1 MKKIISLI
9 GFIAITIV
17 SFFAFCFSGEK
28 AYSLSSIS
36 FYSEKNK
43 PFFYGATDITI
54 DKNVTDNFDIKDS
67 RFRVFAFDY
76 EDGDLTDRIS
86 CVFNNVNSKISGKYT
101 IKYSVKD
108 SHANVTDLTV
118 SVTVTDE
125 ENGIIDV
132 VRTIYSLPAMENM
145 KFTGTERCNTGDSQ
159 ILGIY
164 VPQNASF
171 EIRYLNAV
179 FEYKIT
185 FFTNNRTK
193 NSILTFQ
200 KTVSDFQTVKN
211 VAKDGNSYG
220 AVPLL
225 TSPRLTEEIINKT
238 YEIEVKYDLSCS
250 SLDYYHYKDDENVF
264 REKWNISKNDFG
276 VVDGEAILYVVP
288 YADLDKLVGEGK
300 SFKNLDGN
308 LEYVLN
314 VVNRMDKM
322 IGLSFNPAKATDRN
336 YRTKY
341 TACADAGVNAGAYY
355 AGNFIAVC
363 SESVSAMFQYGWGT
377 LHEIAHG
384 YQGYLGRGNLNGQNL
399 CLNETGNNILA
410 HYVQADK
417 SLYKSSENWMGGS
430 LSQIEDKN
438 NAKRLKGEEIFNNN
452 AGTYT
457 NVQEKLFCL
466 INLFDSFEGEIT
478 YGKLFSSFRESAF
491 ENGINAYTTADIYAK
506 FFAKEYKANIIP
518 YLNAWKI
525 TVSDTVVEEIF
536 NEDLNSFS
544 ILSDVVSDEKLQE
557 IKNSENLEQ
566 KYCPI
571 ADSVLDKYE
580 IFGNLKI
587 TINIDY
593 FSLLNGKKIAIFK
606 NGKLLEAKRIENS
619 VEFSNLKVGAY
630 LIKLPVDYSYKSV
643 FCPVYINQGQ
653 NEIIKNYEKIDE
665 KIYHGTKLWIRGI
678 YQTVGYTLTL
688 SNQNKSGKIALGG
701 ANLGNQNSEW
711 QARPNDVFISVTI
724 ENNENQ
730 IINQAVVK
738 GSEYFTSLSVGGYN
752 VNLEYGYKI
761 KVFTHKPQ
769 YVNVWSLISGSD
781 KPISDYN
788 VNSSEINYE
797 VTKDGLKLLNV
808 KNFDTELV
816 LKNELKNKLVAEI
829 EDLKNSLKE
838 DDYLDKSKKFSQK
851 ASIIKNYLNLP
862 DSEKQAYSGLIEKIK
877 LGGKPVIYADKK
889 EIVINKGDSLNLL
902 SLVSVYDNEDY
913 YIELTKNN
921 VVTDF
926 NASVVGEYTV
936 EYSCAD
942 SDGNTASKTIKIIVK
957 QADKTNKNINEKTK
971 KIVFIVLVVCLI
983 FSLTVSV
990 VIIAKKW
997 RQG

>member
-1 MKKIISLI
+1 MKKFISLI
-9 GFIAITIV
+9 GLVAITII
-17 SFFAFCFSGEK
+17 SFFAFSFSGEK
-28 AYSLSSIS
+28 AYSLSSVS

-43 PFFYGATDITI
+43 PFFYGATEITI
-54 DKNVTDNFDIKDS
+54 DKNVTDDFDIKDS

-76 EDGDLTDRIS
+76 EDGDLTDKIS
-86 CVFNNVNSKISGKYT
+86 CVFNNVNSKISGNYT
-101 IKYSVKD
+101 VKYSVKD
-108 SHANVTDLTV
+108 SHSNVTDLTV
-118 SVTVTDE
+118 SVTVTDK
-125 ENGIIDV
+125 ENGTINV

-171 EIRYLNAV
+171 EIKYLNAD
-179 FEYKIT
+179 FNYKIT
-185 FFTNNRTK
+185 FFTNNRAK
-193 NSILTFQ
+193 NSILTLQ
-200 KTVSDFQTVKN
+200 KNVTDFQNVKN
-211 VAKDGNSYG
+211 VAKNGNSYG
-220 AVPLL
+220 AVPLI
-225 TSPRLTEEIINKT
+225 TSPRLAEETINKT
-238 YEIEVKYDLSCS
+238 YKIEIKYDLSCPP
-250 SLDYYHYKDDENVF
+250 LDYYHYKDDENAF
-264 REKWNISKNDFG
+264 RQKWNISKNDFG

-288 YADLDKLVGEGK
+288 YSDLDKLVGKGK
-300 SFKNLDGN
+300 SFETLDEN

-322 IGLSFNPAKATDRN
+322 IGLSFTPIKATDRN

-355 AGNFIAVC
+355 AGDFIAVC
-363 SESVSAMFQYGWGT
+363 SESIWPIFQYGWGT

-417 SLYKSSENWMGGS
+417 NLYKSSEDWMGGS
-430 LSQIEDKN
+430 LSQIENDRNK
-438 NAKRLKGEEIFNNN
+438 KRLNGQEIFNNN
-452 AGTYT
+452 EGTYT
-457 NVQEKLFCL
+457 NVQEKLYCL

-478 YGKLFSSFRESAF
+478 YGKLFSYFRECAF
-491 ENGINAYTTADIYAK
+491 ENGINAFTTADIYAK

-525 TVSDTVVEEIF
+525 SVSDLTVEEIF
-536 NEDLNSFS
+536 SKNLTSFS
-544 ILSDVVSDEKLQE
+544 ILADVVNSEKLQE
-557 IKNSENLEQ
+557 VKRGENLQ
-566 KYCPI
+566 QLYLPV
-571 ADSVLDKYE
+571 ADSVLEKYE
-580 IFGNLKI
+580 ILGDLKI
-587 TINIDY
+587 TVNIDD

-606 NGKLLEAKRIENS
+606 NGKFIDAKKITKS

-630 LIKLPVDYSYKSV
+630 LVKLPVDFSYESV

-653 NEIIKNYEKIDE
+653 NEIVKNYNKTEE

-688 SNQNKSGKIALGG
+688 SNQNKTGKIALGG

-711 QARPNDVFISVTI
+711 QARPDDVFISVTI
-724 ENNENQ
+724 LDNENQ
-730 IINQAVVK
+730 IISQAVVK
-738 GSEYFTSLSVGGYN
+738 GNEYFSSLSVGDYDL
-752 VNLEYGYKI
+752 NLEYGYKI

-769 YVNVWSLISGSD
+769 YVNVWSLLSGSD

-797 VTKDGLKLLNV
+797 VTVDGLKLLNV
-808 KNFDTELV
+808 ENFDTERV
-816 LKNELKNKLVAEI
+816 LKNELKTKLISEI
-829 EDLKNSLKE
+829 ENLKITLTEN
-838 DDYLDKSKKFSQK
+838 DFLDKSKKFGQK
-851 ASIIKNYLNLP
+851 ANIIKNYLNLP
-862 DSEKQAYSGLIEKIK
+862 DSEKQAYFDLIEKIK
-877 LGGKPVIYADKK
+877 LGGKPVFFANKK
-889 EIVINKGDSLNLL
+889 EIVINKGDNLDLL

-913 YIELTKNN
+913 FIELTQNN

-926 NASVVGEYTV
+926 NANVVGEYTV

-942 SDGNTASKTIKIIVK
+942 SDGNLANEIIKITVK
-957 QADKTNKNINEKTK
+957 ENVKNKNYGEKTK
-971 KIVFIVLVVCLI
+971 KAVFIVLVIFLI

-997 RQG
+997 RQS

>member
-9 GFIAITIV
+9 GLIAITIIS
-17 SFFAFCFSGEK
+17 SFIFCFSGNK
-28 AYSLSSIS
+28 VYSISSVS

-43 PFFYGATDITI
+43 PFFYGATEITI
-54 DKNVTDNFDIKDS
+54 DKNVTDKFDIKDS
-67 RFRVFAFDY
+67 RFRIFAFDY
-76 EDGDLTDRIS
+76 EDGDLTDKIT
-86 CVFNNVNSKISGKYT
+86 CKFNNVNSKISGKYT

-108 SHANVTDLTV
+108 SHSNVAELTV

-125 ENGIIDV
+125 ENGVINV

-171 EIRYLNAV
+171 EIKYLNAD
-179 FEYKIT
+179 FNYKIT
-185 FFTNNRTK
+185 FFTNNRAK
-193 NSILTFQ
+193 NSILTLQ

-220 AVPLL
+220 AVPLI
-225 TSPRLTEEIINKT
+225 TSPRLTEEKINKT
-238 YEIEVKYDLSCS
+238 YEIEIKYDLSCPP
-250 SLDYYHYKDDENVF
+250 LDYYHYKDDENNF
-264 REKWNISKNDFG
+264 RQKWNTSKNDFG

-288 YADLDKLVGEGK
+288 YLDLDKLVGKGK
-300 SFKNLDGN
+300 SFETLDGN

-322 IGLSFNPAKATDRN
+322 IGLSFTPTKVTDRN

-355 AGNFIAVC
+355 AGDFIAVC
-363 SESVSAMFQYGWGT
+363 SESIWAIFQYGWGT

-417 SLYKSSENWMGGS
+417 NLYKSQEDWMGGS
-430 LSQIEDKN
+430 LSKIE
-438 NAKRLKGEEIFNNN
+438 NARNQKRLNGEEIFNNN
-452 AGTYT
+452 EGTYT
-457 NVQEKLFCL
+457 NVEEKLYCL

-478 YGKLFSSFRESAF
+478 YGKLFSYFRESVF

-506 FFAKEYKANIIP
+506 FFAEEYKANIIP
-518 YLNAWKI
+518 YLSAWKI
-525 TVSDTVVEEIF
+525 SVSDFVTEEIY
-536 NEDLNSFS
+536 NKNLTSFS
-544 ILSDVVSDEKLQE
+544 ILAESVFGEELQE
-557 IKNSENLEQ
+557 VKVKENLEQ
-566 KYCPI
+566 NYCPV
-571 ADSVLDKYE
+571 ADSVLEKYE
-580 IFGNLKI
+580 IFGDLKI
-587 TINIDY
+587 TVNIDNS
-593 FSLLNGKKIAIFK
+593 SLFNGKKIAIFQ
-606 NGKLLEAKRIENS
+606 NGEFISSKEFTNC

-630 LIKLPVDYSYKSV
+630 LIKFPVDYSYESV
-643 FCPVYINQGQ
+643 FCPVYIKQGQ
-653 NEIIKNYEKIDE
+653 NEVEKNYEKIDE

-688 SNQNKSGKIALGG
+688 SNQNKTGKIVLGG

-711 QARPNDVFISVTI
+711 KARPNDVFISVTI
-724 ENNENQ
+724 VDNENQ

-738 GSEYFTSLSVGGYN
+738 GNEYFSSLSVGDYDLD
-752 VNLEYGYKI
+752 LEYGYKI
-761 KVFTHKPQ
+761 NVFTYKPQ
-769 YVNVWSLISGSD
+769 YVNVWSLLSGSD

-788 VNSSEINYE
+788 VNLSEINYE

-808 KNFDTELV
+808 ENFDTESV
-816 LKNELKNKLVAEI
+816 LKNELKPKLISEI
-829 EDLKNSLKE
+829 ESLKNSLTD
-838 DDYLDKSKKFSQK
+838 DDYLDKSKKINQK
-851 ASIIKNYLNLP
+851 TDIIKYYLNLP
-862 DSEKQAYSGLIEKIK
+862 DSEKQSYSDLIEKIK

-889 EIVINKGDSLNLL
+889 QLVVKAGDDLDLL

-913 YIELTKNN
+913 FIELTLDN
-921 VVTDF
+921 VATDF
-926 NASVVGEYTV
+926 NSDVVGEYTV
-936 EYSCAD
+936 EYSCSD
-942 SDGNTASKTIKIIVK
+942 SDGNSVKETVKIIVK
-957 QADKTNKNINEKTK
+957 ENVKNNNSSGKTK
-971 KIVFIVLVVCLI
+971 KAVFIVLFICLI

-997 RQG
+997 RQS